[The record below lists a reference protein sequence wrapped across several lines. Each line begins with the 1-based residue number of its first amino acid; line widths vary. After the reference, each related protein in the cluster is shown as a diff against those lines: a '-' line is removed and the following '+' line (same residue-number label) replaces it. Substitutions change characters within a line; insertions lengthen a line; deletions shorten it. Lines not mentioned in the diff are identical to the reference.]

1 MNNTKQI
8 TKQITKKTKK
18 IRTTKNE
25 KIRITPLGG
34 VEEVAKNM
42 YLVEINDEMFLLDAG
57 LMFPEVE
64 MIGIDAVIPDIT
76 YVLKNKEK
84 LKGIFISN
92 GHVSSIGALPYIA
105 GEINCPIF
113 GSKLALELL
122 KNNLKSLGIKRRLKF
137 RYVNEKSSYKFG
149 NTDVTFFKTTYS
161 MPDSLGI
168 VLSTK
173 KGNIVYTG
181 EFKFDQSVSKEYK
194 ADMYEI
200 AKLGQNKILALISDS
215 TNASISGYNTPEVE
229 AARQIEEAFYDA
241 NKRLIVTCYASNFLT
256 MGHILRASIK
266 QNRKIL
272 LLGEAI
278 NNAVRA
284 ARKLGYIKIEDDK
297 FIKKENLKNY
307 PKNEILILSSGQQ
320 GEPIEAIKNIAE
332 RRIKDITIEK
342 DDTVMIAATPS
353 PNMEVMLYNTLNLL
367 SKLGANVVASSKKL
381 HASSHATKEEVKMM
395 INLIKPT
402 YLIPVQGEYRN
413 LKKHKDA
420 AIETGMKEENIFLLE
435 KGTTLDLTA
444 KKAKV
449 FKKNITVGNILIDGK
464 SVGDV
469 EDGVL
474 KERKILANDGIFV
487 ASYAI
492 SRKTKKLIGRPCI
505 QTKGFVYVKKS
516 KELIKEAEQQVAQ
529 YIEKN
534 PIRTIRDCKQIK
546 IEIRK
551 MLSSLLYDNTKRR
564 PIIVVN
570 FSLI

>member
-1 MNNTKQI
+1 
-8 TKQITKKTKK
+8 
-18 IRTTKNE
+18 
-25 KIRITPLGG
+25 
-34 VEEVAKNM
+34 
-42 YLVEINDEMFLLDAG
+42 
-57 LMFPEVE
+57 
-64 MIGIDAVIPDIT
+64 
-76 YVLKNKEK
+76 
-84 LKGIFISN
+84 
-92 GHVSSIGALPYIA
+92 
-105 GEINCPIF
+105 
-113 GSKLALELL
+113 
-122 KNNLKSLGIKRRLKF
+122 
-137 RYVNEKSSYKFG
+137 
-149 NTDVTFFKTTYS
+149 
-161 MPDSLGI
+161 
-168 VLSTK
+168 
-173 KGNIVYTG
+173 
-181 EFKFDQSVSKEYK
+181 
-194 ADMYEI
+194 
-200 AKLGQNKILALISDS
+200 
-215 TNASISGYNTPEVE
+215 
-229 AARQIEEAFYDA
+229 
-241 NKRLIVTCYASNFLT
+241 
-256 MGHILRASIK
+256 
-266 QNRKIL
+266 
-272 LLGEAI
+272 
-278 NNAVRA
+278 
-284 ARKLGYIKIEDDK
+284 
-297 FIKKENLKNY
+297 
-307 PKNEILILSSGQQ
+307 
-320 GEPIEAIKNIAE
+320 
-332 RRIKDITIEK
+332 
-342 DDTVMIAATPS
+342 
-353 PNMEVMLYNTLNLL
+353 
-367 SKLGANVVASSKKL
+367 
-381 HASSHATKEEVKMM
+381 M

-402 YLIPVQGEYRN
+402 YLVPVQGEYRN